1 MKMGDGIIHLCF
13 ISKPIKKACYYNY
26 KYMPQTVH
34 PYRDITI
41 RFPGQV
47 IVGKNS
53 LLKLT
58 DEVINSGHKSALI
71 ITISPL
77 LAKLEPLLAQLK
89 EAGVAVYVDT
99 SIVREPSFK
108 DFEDLLASLK
118 DTAADVII
126 GIGGGSVLDVAKL
139 IAAQINNH
147 QTLVE
152 ITGIGLLKNRTKK
165 LICIPTTAGTGSE
178 ASPNAILIDDSD
190 NQKKGIISPYL
201 VPDVVVIDPALMISL
216 PAEVTAAT
224 GLDALTHCL
233 EAYTNLYAHPLIDMY
248 ALEGIRLI
256 AANLIKAVNDG
267 TDEDARTQLA
277 IGSLMGGFCLGP
289 VNTAGVH
296 ALSYP
301 LGSLYHIAHGLSNA
315 LLLPFVME
323 YNIPAAPERYAA
335 VARALG
341 CNSSINDF
349 ETAQAGVE
357 KIRQLIKDCGIPASL
372 KEIDIDK
379 NTIPQMAADA
389 MKITRLLKN
398 NPRPINIDDAV
409 NIYEAA
415 Y

>member
-1 MKMGDGIIHLCF
+1 
-13 ISKPIKKACYYNY
+13 
-26 KYMPQTVH
+26 MPQTEH

-58 DEVINSGHKSALI
+58 GEVVSSGYKSALI
-71 ITISPL
+71 ITINPL
-77 LAKLEPLLAQLK
+77 LEKLGPLLAQLT
-89 EAGVAVYVDT
+89 EAGIVALVDT

-108 DFEDLLASLK
+108 DFEDLLASIK
-118 DTAADVII
+118 HTGADVII

-139 IAAQINNH
+139 IAAQINNN
-147 QTLVE
+147 QTLAE

-178 ASPNAILIDDSD
+178 ASPNAILIDDTD

-201 VPDVVVIDPALMISL
+201 VPDVVIIDPALMISL

-233 EAYTNLYAHPLIDMY
+233 EAYTNLYAHPFIDMY

-256 AANLIKAVNDG
+256 AANLVKAVNDCA
-267 TDEDARTQLA
+267 DEDARTQLA

-301 LGSLYHIAHGLSNA
+301 LGSMYHIAHGLSNA

-349 ETAQAGVE
+349 ETAHAGVE
-357 KIRQLIKDCGIPASL
+357 KIRQLIGECRIPASL
-372 KEIDIDK
+372 KEINIDK